1 MGVDCRGSGGVAREV
16 GTARVAGTASTIPL
30 MARGDGKPVGL
41 TASAARLDISD
52 RKLPMRRSA
61 EWQADAFAVAKS
73 VPELSQSMTYVG
85 NQMSKLRLFP
95 AWKPTDLSTP
105 VDVHSEDLDAAL
117 TPQIIEILDA
127 EIARLRG
134 ETGGLPSIQMRMAR
148 NLDIVGE
155 CYLVGWE
162 ADPIAGTAEEWRC
175 CSIREVQK
183 KGSKWVVYED
193 ENDKKGR
200 PLDPETSTVI
210 RIWEKDTEWHA
221 AATSTIKGVLGEAR
235 LLEVLSQQVMAQ
247 ALRAASNGFFV
258 MPNDIS
264 FGGATSVEPT
274 EGEEATT
281 DPTLAEIEKVLLGPI
296 EDPSDPN
303 SVQPGLLRGPKESL
317 TPDVLRH
324 LTFWSKDQDTA
335 LEEKIDG
342 RVKRIARGINLP
354 LEVVMGHQET
364 TFANAKQIDEGEFE
378 DFFQPRSTLLVD
390 GLTIGYYRPN
400 LIDAGLDP
408 DLVSKIVIW
417 YDADDLIA
425 QPDTQANADAA
436 HSNFTI
442 SDEAYRKA
450 KGFDEADAP
459 DPLEIVTRAGLRR
472 GILTAQLTGAMIKV
486 IADEAGIE
494 LPSQAELAPGGAP
507 VAASAEAEQFAL
519 LAQLILARGG
529 ELGGVSQTV
538 QSMPVLTA
546 ARRKKSKPNYGAQL
560 VAIDRDLRTRLVV
573 AANDAMTRALERA
586 GNVLRSK
593 ATGERDLLRN
603 VPAAER
609 FATLGPTKAHR
620 FVTNDEALEGA
631 WDELE
636 RQFYTWGQA
645 AQADALETASEVAGG
660 FSVAEREAYKLRQ
673 AADLDEA
680 WAWLRGALTSLAGDR
695 MFDPHPAAPEFGE
708 FDATAKVPTG
718 MLRQAIARAGGG
730 SGLRATDAGGA
741 FLTLADAG
749 TRPAGGIGTGELLRE
764 AMRDHGVG
772 TEAYQWDYG
781 PAFRQRPFEPHM
793 QLDGVIFDNFDDA
806 VLTNTSG
813 FPDGAFYMPGDHAGC
828 ICDFTPILLPVEVTS
843 DEAGAA

>member
-1 MGVDCRGSGGVAREV
+1 
-16 GTARVAGTASTIPL
+16 

-52 RKLPMRRSA
+52 RKLPMRRSQ
-61 EWQADAFAVAKS
+61 EWQSDAFAVSKS
-73 VPELSQSMTYVG
+73 VPELSQSVLYVG
-85 NQMSKLRLFP
+85 NQMAKLRLFP
-95 AWKPTDLSTP
+95 AWKPTDLSVP
-105 VDVHSEDLDAAL
+105 VDVHTEDLDPAL
-117 TPQIIEILDA
+117 TPEVINLLDA

-134 ETGGLPSIQMRMAR
+134 ETGGLPSIQSRMAR
-148 NLDIVGE
+148 NLDIAGE

-162 ADPIAGTAEEWRC
+162 ADPIAGTPEEWRC

-183 KGSKWVVYED
+183 KSGKWVVYED
-193 ENDKKGR
+193 ESDKKGR

-264 FGGATSVEPT
+264 FGGATPVEPT

-281 DPTLAEIEKVLLGPI
+281 DPTLLEIEKVLLGPI

-303 SVQPGLLRGPKESL
+303 SVQPGLLRGPKDSL

-354 LEVVMGHQET
+354 LEVVMGHQDT

-378 DFFQPRSTLLVD
+378 DFFQPRATLLVD

-400 LIDAGLDP
+400 LIDAGLDA

-417 YDADDLIA
+417 YDPDDLIA
-425 QPDTQANADAA
+425 QPDTQANADAG
-436 HSNFTI
+436 HDRFVI
-442 SDEAYRKA
+442 SDEAWRKA

-459 DPLEIVTRAGLRR
+459 DPLEVVVRAGLRR
-472 GILTAQLTGAMIKV
+472 GILTAQLTGAMLQA
-486 IADEAGIE
+486 IADEAGVT
-494 LPSQAELAPGGAP
+494 LPSQADLAPGGGA
-507 VAASAEAEQFAL
+507 VAGASTDAEQFAM

-529 ELGGVSQTV
+529 MIEASTRATP
-538 QSMPVLTA
+538 MPVLTA
-546 ARRKKSKPNYGAQL
+546 ARKKNPPNYGARL
-560 VAIDRDLRTRLVV
+560 VAIDRQLRSNLVV
-573 AANDAMTRALERA
+573 AANDAMNRALEKAGAMMRSRSGTDRA
-586 GNVLRSK
+586 MVKDVPNRLVA
-593 ATGERDLLRN
+593 AT
-603 VPAAER
+603 
-609 FATLGPTKAHR
+609 FGPSRAHR

-636 RQFYTWGQA
+636 QQFYAWGRA
-645 AQADALETASEVAGG
+645 AQADALETASTVAGG
-660 FSVAEREAYKLRQ
+660 FTIAQRDAYKLRQ

-680 WAWLRGALTSLAGDR
+680 WSWLRGALTSMAGDR
-695 MFDPHPAAPEFGE
+695 MFDPNPSAPEFGE
-708 FDATAKVPTG
+708 FDPTAKVPTG
-718 MLRQAIARAGGG
+718 MIRQAIARAGGG

-741 FLTLADAG
+741 FLTLTDAG

-793 QLDGVIFDNFDDA
+793 QLDGVIFDNFDDP
-806 VLTNTSG
+806 VLSNTSG
-813 FPDGAFYMPGDHAGC
+813 FPDVAFYMPGDHSGC
-828 ICDFTPILLPVEVTS
+828 ICDFTPILVPVEVAV